1 MKRSMQSP
9 QRRDAA
15 RRTVQ
20 LRTIAAAFILSTL
33 LVGLDTVA
41 WFRLQRSLDRQLD
54 RFALAAHASGWRF
67 SAQAGERSGWPLAAT
82 LTLIRPSLRGG
93 TGLVPGGIAWSGES
107 VVLSLSLLHPHR
119 ATVLAQGTQELSVAP
134 GSSMPLPLRFWA
146 ARIALWLPAD
156 AGHPADNTLVLDADA
171 LHVAAPGAGPDDIA
185 RLAGLTARVRWRA
198 DAAAAAKEAATDP
211 MHDAASLSVL
221 LRDIALPA
229 RAGTGDGRVLQR
241 ARLEARLDGRI
252 DTRSMPLP
260 DALASWRG
268 SGGRLRIEEAS
279 VDWGPSSA
287 AAGGEFGL
295 GADGAAEGRLDLVL
309 SNPDELLQQLRN
321 AGLVGPGRMV
331 AMRAVIGLIGAGQP
345 GPRVHLPLQLRGGT
359 LGIGELP
366 LLRIGAIGPPS
377 SPAAR

>member
-1 MKRSMQSP
+1 MKRPMQPP

-15 RRTVQ
+15 RRTVH
-20 LRTIAAAFILSTL
+20 LRGAAAAFILFTL

-54 RFALAAHASGWRF
+54 RFTLAAHASGWSF
-67 SAQAGERSGWPLAAT
+67 SAQAGERGGWPLAAT

-107 VVLSLSLLHPHR
+107 VVLGLSFLHPHR
-119 ATVLAQGTQELSVAP
+119 ATVLAGGTQELSVAP
-134 GSSMPLPLRFWA
+134 GSSTSRPVRFWA

-156 AGHPADNTLVLDADA
+156 AGHPADKTLVLDADA
-171 LHVAAPGAGPDDIA
+171 LHVGAPGAGPDDIA
-185 RLAGLTARVRWRA
+185 QLAGLRARVRWRA
-198 DAAAAAKEAATDP
+198 DAAAGGAAAGP

-229 RAGTGDGRVLQR
+229 RAGMGVGRVLQR

-252 DTRSMPLP
+252 DAGSMPLP
-260 DALASWRG
+260 DALASWRS

-279 VDWGPSSA
+279 VDWGRSSA
-287 AAGGEFGL
+287 AAGGAFGL
-295 GADGAAEGRLDLVL
+295 GTDGAADGRLDLVL
-309 SNPDELLQQLRN
+309 GSPDELLQQMRN

-345 GPRVHLPLQLRGGT
+345 GPRIHLPLQLEGGT

-366 LLRIGAIGPPS
+366 LLRIGAIGQLS